1 MAENVSPT
9 RMNYLQRKSQ
19 VQLATQGV
27 DLLKNKRDALMKE
40 FFDLLKPL
48 VDAREKM
55 AATMR
60 EAWDSLIVSLAFDG
74 REDLE
79 SAAMAAE
86 RHVDLPVEVQNI
98 WGVLVPQAKEYDWS
112 RSFFER
118 GYSPATTSAR
128 MDKTARRFEEFL
140 NSILEM
146 APLLFKVRKLGEEI
160 KKTTRRVN
168 ALEQRV
174 IPQLEEEMN
183 YIQSTLEQREREDI
197 FRLKRIKQKSEQKA
211 LDMPDGLERL
221 DE

>member
-1 MAENVSPT
+1 MAETVSPT

-48 VDAREKM
+48 VEAREKM
-55 AATMR
+55 AR
-60 EAWDSLIVSLAFDG
+60 ELGEAWEALVLSLAFEG
-74 REDLE
+74 KNALE
-79 SAAMAAE
+79 SAALAAQ
-86 RHVDLPVEVQNI
+86 RDVDLPVEVQNI
-98 WGVLVPQAKEYDWS
+98 WGVLVPHAKEKDWN
-112 RSFFER
+112 RRLFER

-128 MDKTARRFEEFL
+128 VDKTAKQFEKFL

-160 KKTTRRVN
+160 RKTTRRVN

-174 IPQLEEEMN
+174 IPQRQEELG

-197 FRLKRIKQKSEQKA
+197 FRLKRIKQKGEQNMPN
-211 LDMPDGLERL
+211 MPDRPDRE
-221 DE
+221 D

>member
-1 MAENVSPT
+1 MAETVSPT

-48 VDAREKM
+48 VEAREKM
-55 AATMR
+55 AR
-60 EAWDSLIVSLAFDG
+60 ELGEAWEALVLSLAFEG
-74 REDLE
+74 KNALE
-79 SAAMAAE
+79 SAALAAQ
-86 RHVDLPVEVQNI
+86 RDVDLPVEVQNI
-98 WGVLVPQAKEYDWS
+98 WGVLVPHAKEKDWN
-112 RSFFER
+112 RRLFER

-128 MDKTARRFEEFL
+128 VDKTAKQFEKFL

-160 KKTTRRVN
+160 RKTTRRVN

-174 IPQLEEEMN
+174 IPQLQEEMG

-197 FRLKRIKQKSEQKA
+197 FRLKRIKQKGEQNMPN
-211 LDMPDGLERL
+211 MPDRPDRE
-221 DE
+221 D

>member
-48 VDAREKM
+48 VEARERM
-55 AATMR
+55 SASMR

-74 REDLE
+74 REEIE
-79 SAAMAAE
+79 SAAMASE
-86 RHVDLPVEVQNI
+86 RDVDLPVEVQNI
-98 WGVLVPQAKEYDWS
+98 WGVLVPQAKEHDWS

-128 MDKTARRFEEFL
+128 VDETAHRFEDFL

-146 APLLFKVRKLGEEI
+146 SPLLFKVRKLGEEI

-174 IPQLEEEMN
+174 IPQLEEEMSF
-183 YIQSTLEQREREDI
+183 IQSTLEQREREDI
-197 FRLKRIKQKSEQKA
+197 FRLKRIKQKSEQNA
-211 LDMPDGLERL
+211 PNMPDGMDPLE
-221 DE
+221 D